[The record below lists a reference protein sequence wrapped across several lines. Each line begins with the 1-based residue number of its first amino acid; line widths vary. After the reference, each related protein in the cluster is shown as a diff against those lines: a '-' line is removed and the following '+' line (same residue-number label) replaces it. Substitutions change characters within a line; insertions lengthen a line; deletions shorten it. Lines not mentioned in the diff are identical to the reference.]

1 MKKLIAIVLLG
12 LLLTSAFA
20 KVDFYGSASLGYWY
34 EMKDE
39 DMTGVENRIDMQL
52 INCSTSRMG
61 INYLHEKYI
70 GKVELG
76 LHNSGNVY
84 TRLIYGKIILNED
97 GCNLLVGQTYS
108 GFTAANVASQATSV
122 LIGSENLLFG
132 YGAFYDGRKPMIKFT
147 NKLGI
152 YLSISNPSK
161 IDAANLGANNIDT
174 LIPKINLGYNYK
186 NGNLGI
192 YPTFGLNMS
201 KYNKDASGIDDA
213 LMAYAFATTIKYNL
227 NKVAI
232 KCQVN
237 YGLNVADYGM
247 VTSTNAGAGWDDVD
261 QEVIDTVTMGGFL
274 QITYPVGCT
283 KITAGG
289 GYVISSNDA
298 LTDDDTGMSAFLQGN
313 IKLHKNASLIPEVGI
328 IDDMEDGMGVV
339 EGSEIYF
346 GTKLQMDF

>member
-1 MKKLIAIVLLG
+1 MKKLIVAVILG
-12 LLLTSAFA
+12 LLITNVFA
-20 KVDFYGSASLGYWY
+20 EVNFYGSARLGYWY

-39 DMTGVENRIDMQL
+39 DLTGGDSRLEMSL
-52 INCSTSRMG
+52 MNCSTSRMG
-61 INYLHEKYI
+61 VNYSHEKYS
-70 GKVELG
+70 GKVEFG

-84 TRLIYGKIILNED
+84 TRLLYGEIVLNEV

-122 LIGSENLLFG
+122 LLGSENLLFG

-147 NKLGI
+147 NKLGV
-152 YLSISNPSK
+152 YLSIANPNK
-161 IDAANLGANNIDT
+161 IDAADLGPDNIDA
-174 LIPKINLGYNYK
+174 LIPKINLGLNFK
-186 NGNLGI
+186 RNNLEI
-192 YPTFGLNMS
+192 YPTFGINMS

-247 VTSTNAGAGWDDVD
+247 VTSTNAGAGWDDAE
-261 QEVIDTVTMGGFL
+261 QKSIDTVTMGGFL
-274 QITYPVGCT
+274 QITFPVGCT

-313 IKLHKNASLIPEVGI
+313 LKLHKNVSFIPEVGI
-328 IDDMEDGMGVV
+328 IDDMENGMGVV
-339 EGSEIYF
+339 EGSEMYF

>member
-1 MKKLIAIVLLG
+1 
-12 LLLTSAFA
+12 
-20 KVDFYGSASLGYWY
+20 
-34 EMKDE
+34 
-39 DMTGVENRIDMQL
+39 
-52 INCSTSRMG
+52 
-61 INYLHEKYI
+61 
-70 GKVELG
+70 
-76 LHNSGNVY
+76 
-84 TRLIYGKIILNED
+84 
-97 GCNLLVGQTYS
+97 
-108 GFTAANVASQATSV
+108 
-122 LIGSENLLFG
+122 
-132 YGAFYDGRKPMIKFT
+132 
-147 NKLGI
+147 
-152 YLSISNPSK
+152 
-161 IDAANLGANNIDT
+161 
-174 LIPKINLGYNYK
+174 
-186 NGNLGI
+186 
-192 YPTFGLNMS
+192 MS